1 MEDKVQEVKLAVR
14 ISGDYAAWHEISHNI
29 MWDYTNDIK
38 TGLYSKEEAEDA
50 LEEGHDQGYSDCQM
64 MDGILY
70 KGKYYVKL

>member
-1 MEDKVQEVKLAVR
+1 MEEVQEVELAVR
-14 ISGDYAAWHEISHNI
+14 ISGDYAAWHEISHTI

-38 TGLYSKEEAEDA
+38 TGYSSKEETEKA
-50 LEEGHDQGYSDCQM
+50 LEEGHDGEYSDCQM